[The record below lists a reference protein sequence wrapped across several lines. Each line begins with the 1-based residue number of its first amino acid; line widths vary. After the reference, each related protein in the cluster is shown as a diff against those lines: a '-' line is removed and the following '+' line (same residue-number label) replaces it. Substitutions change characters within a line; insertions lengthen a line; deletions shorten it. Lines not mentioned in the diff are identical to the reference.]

1 MTGPRLLISIIIVN
15 WNTRQLILNCLQSI
29 YDQPT
34 PPLFEIILVDN
45 ASQDGSAQAIQQ
57 HFPSVKLIQN
67 SENVGYAR
75 ANNQGIRQARG
86 EYFILMNSDTQLKSP
101 DTFSRVTDFLD
112 KNPAVGF
119 LGVRLVFPN
128 GTLQAA
134 GRKFISVSGL
144 IKSQLLFNSAPIAN
158 KIRDKFKSSRAPEFH
173 FCDYVDGA
181 FLATR
186 RNVLDEIGLL
196 DESFFMYGE
205 DMEWCARARK
215 AGWKV
220 AVLNTVEVIH
230 FHAQSSRKNYEKI
243 LVENAKN
250 NCLIIK
256 KHYGPLHAFIAFYI
270 FLLGMFFRIFTSI
283 FRDKQQVH
291 EYRTG
296 LVNTWKIRK
305 QILGN

>member
-1 MTGPRLLISIIIVN
+1 MNSTSISIIIVN
-15 WNTRQLILNCLQSI
+15 WNTRDLTITCLKSI
-29 YDQPT
+29 FEADQGDRAI
-34 PPLFEIILVDN
+34 EIILIDN
-45 ASQDGSAQAIQQ
+45 ASTDGSAQAIQQ
-57 HFPSVKLIQN
+57 QFPGVKLIQN

-86 EYFILMNSDTQLKSP
+86 EFLILMNSDTQLKSP
-101 DTFSRVTDFLD
+101 DTFSRVTDFLE

-134 GRKFISVSGL
+134 GRQFISLWGL

-158 KIRDKFKSSRAPEFH
+158 KIRDKFKASRASEFH

-186 RNVLDEIGLL
+186 RAVLDEIGLL

-205 DMEWCARARK
+205 DMEWCARARQ

-230 FHAQSSRKNYEKI
+230 FHAQSSRQNYAKI
-243 LVENAKN
+243 LVENAQN
-250 NCLIIK
+250 NCRVVNK
-256 KHYGPLHAFIAFYI
+256 YYGPRHALIALYI
-270 FLLGMFFRIFTSI
+270 FLLGMFFRIFISV
-283 FRDKQQVH
+283 FRNKQQTH
-291 EYRTG
+291 EYWHG
-296 LVNTWKIRK
+296 LRNTWKVRH
-305 QILGN
+305 QILK